1 MELNYSEDRKDIYS
15 RLDDMKDKIKELDKF
30 FHGIEKNCNS
40 SIVKIKDGFSKDGKD
55 ETVRIKKDLLEIIKI
70 MDADRKAEM
79 TRMREESK
87 IMEASQNNLI
97 EMIRELTR
105 TYQIELVRLGTK
117 FTIAVGIFTIV
128 LTALI
133 EVFIT
138 KIFVH
143 I

>member
-1 MELNYSEDRKDIYS
+1 MEHNYSEDRKDIYS

-30 FHGIEKNCNS
+30 FHSVEKNCSS

-87 IMEASQNNLI
+87 IIEASQNNLI

-138 KIFVH
+138 KIFIH